1 MEDNKDNSVK
11 ETEQKPQ
18 EHAEGKTGGKTM
30 AEKAIDR
37 FAQMMVTRLEEMKG
51 QQWEKGWID
60 GGGKNQG
67 LPQNLSGR
75 CYSGH
80 NDFFLQLHTAING
93 YDVPVY
99 ATYKQLKDAGAT
111 IGKGEKA
118 MPVIYWNIT
127 HKDENGHKVS
137 DEDYEAMTRTEKD
150 KVKTI
155 PVMMGYYVWNLQ
167 QTNFAEVKPERFAK
181 LQEQFKAPEMKD
193 TTGMYVSKEL
203 DAMIDKQAWVCKI
216 NTVEGAGAFYSQSK
230 DEITVPMKA
239 QFNIHDTPEETYK
252 DGMEYYSSVVHEMA
266 HSTGVEKR
274 LGRDM
279 EGHFGDPKYA
289 KEELV
294 AELTAAMVG
303 NSMGFDKRILDNNA
317 KYVDGWMDTLKK
329 EPRFILSVM
338 ADVNKASHMI
348 LDHVDKQRLEMGMTA
363 LQPKEET
370 VADEKTK
377 DNKEVRET
385 KKNEETKVDMAAEP
399 LAKPMTKAAIE
410 REKNETGFSSSEREQ
425 ARPQAKAEEKA
436 ELAKESAKVYH
447 EMREQHP
454 GDLLLFRKGSF
465 LEAYNEDAKKVA
477 QTIGLKEQHITK
489 EGFESKNEKE
499 SEKGIPYVNFKN
511 KSLDKYLPKLIREG
525 HHVAIVDNLEEIAK
539 ERLAGRK
546 EQQTKAADQQ
556 QTAPKAKTIPLDQF
570 NKLETADG
578 KKIDHFA
585 VFKMKS
591 GNYGVRAMVDGQQ
604 LSVKAL
610 DKEDRNAFFEHTTTK
625 AALVQKYYGKELS
638 QPKHEERSRAR
649 AV

>member
-1 MEDNKDNSVK
+1 MEDNKNNSVN

-18 EHAEGKTGGKTM
+18 ERTEGKTGGKTM

-60 GGGKNQG
+60 GGGRTQG

-75 CYSGH
+75 RYSGH

-93 YDVPVY
+93 YDAPVY
-99 ATYKQLKDAGAT
+99 ATYKQIRDAGAT
-111 IGKGEKA
+111 VNKGEKA
-118 MPVIYWNIT
+118 MPVIYWNIS
-127 HKDENGHKVS
+127 HKDENGQKIS
-137 DEDYEAMTRTEKD
+137 DEAFDAMTKAEQA

-155 PVMMGYYVWNLQ
+155 PIMMGYYVWNLQ
-167 QTNFAEVKPERFAK
+167 QTNFAEVKPEQYAK
-181 LQEQFKAPEMKD
+181 VTGQFKAPHVAD
-193 TTGMYVSKEL
+193 TKGMYESKEF

-216 NTVEGAGAFYSQSK
+216 KNVEGAGASYSPSK

-239 QFNIHDTPEETYK
+239 QFKIHDTPEEVYK
-252 DGMEYYSSVVHEMA
+252 DGMEYYSSIAHEMA
-266 HSTGVEKR
+266 HSTGIEKR

-303 NSMGFDKRILDNNA
+303 NTMGFDKRILDNNA

-338 ADVNKASHMI
+338 ADVNKASKMI
-348 LDHVDKQRLEMGMTA
+348 LDHVDAQRLEMGMKT
-363 LQPKEET
+363 LQPKEE
-370 VADEKTK
+370 ANNGKT
-377 DNKEVRET
+377 T
-385 KKNEETKVDMAAEP
+385 ETKVASETKMDIAAEP
-399 LAKPMTKAAIE
+399 IAKPMT
-410 REKNETGFSSSEREQ
+410 
-425 ARPQAKAEEKA
+425 KAEEKA
-436 ELAKESAKVYH
+436 ELAKEAAAVFKDLK
-447 EMREQHP
+447 EKHP
-454 GDLLLFRKGSF
+454 DALLLMRKGDF
-465 LEAYNEDAKKVA
+465 YEAIGDDAKKVA
-477 QTIGLKEQHITK
+477 KSTGLKEQHIIK
-489 EGFESKNEKE
+489 EGFEPKE
-499 SEKGIPYVNFKN
+499 GKGDEKGISYVNFKN
-511 KSLDKYLPKLIREG
+511 TSLDKYLPKLVRDG
-525 HHVAIVDNLEEIAK
+525 HRVAICDSLEDIAK
-539 ERLAGRK
+539 QRISERK
-546 EQQTKAADQQ
+546 ETQTKANELQQ
-556 QTAPKAKTIPLDQF
+556 PKEQKAKTIPLDQF
-570 NKLETADG
+570 NKLETEDG

-604 LSVKAL
+604 MSVKAL

-638 QPKHEERSRAR
+638 QPKQEQRSRAR

>member
-11 ETEQKPQ
+11 EIEQKPQ
-18 EHAEGKTGGKTM
+18 ERTEGKTGGKTM

-60 GGGKNQG
+60 GGGRTQG

-75 CYSGH
+75 RYSGH

-93 YDVPVY
+93 YDAPVY
-99 ATYKQLKDAGAT
+99 ATYKQIRDAGAT
-111 IGKGEKA
+111 VNKGEKA
-118 MPVIYWNIT
+118 MPVIYWNIS
-127 HKDENGHKVS
+127 HKDENGQKIS
-137 DEDYEAMTRTEKD
+137 DEAFDAMTKAEQA

-155 PVMMGYYVWNLQ
+155 PIMMGYYVWNLQ
-167 QTNFAEVKPERFAK
+167 QTNFAEVKPEQYAK
-181 LQEQFKAPEMKD
+181 VTGQFKAQHVAD
-193 TTGMYVSKEL
+193 TKGMYESKEF

-216 NTVEGAGAFYSQSK
+216 KNVEGAGASYSPSK

-239 QFNIHDTPEETYK
+239 QFKIHDTPEEVYK
-252 DGMEYYSSVVHEMA
+252 DGMEYYSSIAHEMA

-303 NSMGFDKRILDNNA
+303 NTMGFDKRILDNNA

-338 ADVNKASHMI
+338 ADVNKASKMI
-348 LDHVDKQRLEMGMTA
+348 LDHVDAQRLEMGMKT
-363 LQPKEET
+363 LQPKEE
-370 VADEKTK
+370 ANNGKT
-377 DNKEVRET
+377 T
-385 KKNEETKVDMAAEP
+385 ETKVASETKMDIAAEP
-399 LAKPMTKAAIE
+399 IAKPMT
-410 REKNETGFSSSEREQ
+410 
-425 ARPQAKAEEKA
+425 KAEEKA
-436 ELAKESAKVYH
+436 ELAKETAAVFKDLK
-447 EMREQHP
+447 EKHP
-454 GDLLLFRKGSF
+454 DALLLMRKGDF
-465 LEAYNEDAKKVA
+465 YEAFDEDAKKVA
-477 QTIGLKEQHITK
+477 KSTGLKEQHIIK
-489 EGFESKNEKE
+489 EGFEPKE
-499 SEKGIPYVNFKN
+499 GKGDEKGISYVNFKN
-511 KSLDKYLPKLIREG
+511 TSLDRYLPKLVRDG
-525 HHVAIVDNLEEIAK
+525 HRVAICDSLEDIAK
-539 ERLAGRK
+539 QRISERK
-546 EQQTKAADQQ
+546 ETQAKANELQQPKEQ
-556 QTAPKAKTIPLDQF
+556 KAKTIPLDQF
-570 NKLETADG
+570 NKLETEDG
-578 KKIDHFA
+578 KKINHFA

-604 LSVKAL
+604 MSVKAL

-638 QPKHEERSRAR
+638 QPKQEQRSKAR

>member
-18 EHAEGKTGGKTM
+18 EQTEGKAGGKTM

-60 GGGKNQG
+60 GGGRTQG

-75 CYSGH
+75 RYSGH

-93 YDVPVY
+93 YDAPVY
-99 ATYKQLKDAGAT
+99 ATYKQIRDAGAT
-111 IGKGEKA
+111 VNKGEKA
-118 MPVIYWNIT
+118 MPVIYWNIS
-127 HKDENGHKVS
+127 HKDENGQKIS
-137 DEDYEAMTRTEKD
+137 DEAFDAMTKAEQA

-155 PVMMGYYVWNLQ
+155 PIMMGYYVWNLQ
-167 QTNFAEVKPERFAK
+167 QTNFAEVKPEQYAK
-181 LQEQFKAPEMKD
+181 VTGQFKAPHVAD
-193 TTGMYVSKEL
+193 TKGMYESKEF

-216 NTVEGAGAFYSQSK
+216 KNVEGAGASYSPSK

-239 QFNIHDTPEETYK
+239 QFKIHDTPEEVYK
-252 DGMEYYSSVVHEMA
+252 DGMEYYSSIAHEMA

-303 NSMGFDKRILDNNA
+303 NTMGFDKRILDNNA

-338 ADVNKASHMI
+338 ADVNKASKMI
-348 LDHVDKQRLEMGMTA
+348 LDHVDAQRLEMGMKT
-363 LQPKEET
+363 LQPKEE
-370 VADEKTK
+370 ANNGKT
-377 DNKEVRET
+377 T
-385 KKNEETKVDMAAEP
+385 ETKVASETKMDIAAEP
-399 LAKPMTKAAIE
+399 LAKSMTK
-410 REKNETGFSSSEREQ
+410 T
-425 ARPQAKAEEKA
+425 EEKA
-436 ELAKESAKVYH
+436 ELAKEAAAVFKDLK
-447 EMREQHP
+447 EKHP
-454 GDLLLFRKGSF
+454 DALLLMRKGDF
-465 LEAYNEDAKKVA
+465 YEAFDEDAKKVA
-477 QTIGLKEQHITK
+477 KSTGLKEQHIIK
-489 EGFESKNEKE
+489 EGFEPKE
-499 SEKGIPYVNFKN
+499 GKGDEKGISYVNFKN
-511 KSLDKYLPKLIREG
+511 TSLDKYLPKLVRDG
-525 HHVAIVDNLEEIAK
+525 HRVAICDSLEDIAK
-539 ERLAGRK
+539 QRISERK
-546 EQQTKAADQQ
+546 ETQTKANELQQ
-556 QTAPKAKTIPLDQF
+556 PKEQKAKTIPLDQF
-570 NKLETADG
+570 NKLETEDG

-604 LSVKAL
+604 MSVKAL

-638 QPKHEERSRAR
+638 QPKQEQRSRAR

>member
-18 EHAEGKTGGKTM
+18 ERTEGKTGGKTM

-60 GGGKNQG
+60 GGGRTQG
-67 LPQNLSGR
+67 LPQNISGR
-75 CYSGH
+75 RYSGH

-93 YDVPVY
+93 YDAPVY
-99 ATYKQLKDAGAT
+99 ATYKQIRDAGAT
-111 IGKGEKA
+111 VNKGEKA
-118 MPVIYWNIT
+118 MPVIYWNIS
-127 HKDENGHKVS
+127 HKDENGQKIS
-137 DEDYEAMTRTEKD
+137 DEAFDAMTKAEQA

-155 PVMMGYYVWNLQ
+155 PIMMGYYVWNLQ
-167 QTNFAEVKPERFAK
+167 QTNFAEVKPEQYAK
-181 LQEQFKAPEMKD
+181 VTGQFKAPHVAD
-193 TTGMYVSKEL
+193 TKGMYESKEF

-216 NTVEGAGAFYSQSK
+216 KNVEGAGASYSPSK

-239 QFNIHDTPEETYK
+239 QFKIHDTPEEIYK
-252 DGMEYYSSVVHEMA
+252 DGMEYYSSIAHEMA

-303 NSMGFDKRILDNNA
+303 NTMGFDKRILDNNA

-338 ADVNKASHMI
+338 ADVNKASKMI
-348 LDHVDKQRLEMGMTA
+348 LDHVDAQRLEMGMKT
-363 LQPKEET
+363 LQPKEE
-370 VADEKTK
+370 ANNGKT
-377 DNKEVRET
+377 T
-385 KKNEETKVDMAAEP
+385 ETKVASETKMDIAAEP
-399 LAKPMTKAAIE
+399 LARSMTK
-410 REKNETGFSSSEREQ
+410 T
-425 ARPQAKAEEKA
+425 EEKT
-436 ELAKESAKVYH
+436 EIAKETAAVFKDLK
-447 EMREQHP
+447 EKHP
-454 GDLLLFRKGSF
+454 DALLLMRKGDF
-465 LEAYNEDAKKVA
+465 YEAFDEDAKKVA
-477 QTIGLKEQHITK
+477 KSTGLKEQHIIK
-489 EGFESKNEKE
+489 EGFEPKE
-499 SEKGIPYVNFKN
+499 GKGDEKGISYVNFKN
-511 KSLDKYLPKLIREG
+511 TSLDKYLPKLVRDG
-525 HHVAIVDNLEEIAK
+525 HRVAICDSLEDIAK
-539 ERLAGRK
+539 QRISERK
-546 EQQTKAADQQ
+546 ETQTKANELQQ
-556 QTAPKAKTIPLDQF
+556 PTEQKAKTIPLDQF
-570 NKLETADG
+570 NKLETEDG

-604 LSVKAL
+604 MSVKAL

-638 QPKHEERSRAR
+638 QPKQEQRSRAR

>member
-1 MEDNKDNSVK
+1 MEDNKDNRVK

-18 EHAEGKTGGKTM
+18 EQTEGKTGGKTM

-37 FAQMMVTRLEEMKG
+37 FAEMMVTRLEQMKG

-60 GGGKNQG
+60 GEGKIQG

-75 CYSGH
+75 RYSGH
-80 NDFFLQLHTAING
+80 NDFFLQLHTAMKG
-93 YDVPVY
+93 YDMPVY
-99 ATYKQLKDAGAT
+99 ATYKQIKEAGAT

-118 MPVIYWNIT
+118 MPVIYWNVT
-127 HKDENGHKVS
+127 HRDEKGEKVS
-137 DEDYEAMTRTEKD
+137 DEAYENMTKAEQD
-150 KVKTI
+150 KCKTI

-167 QTNFAEVKPERFAK
+167 QTNFQEVKPELYAK
-181 LQEQFKAPEMKD
+181 LQDKFKAPEIKD
-193 TTGMYVSKEL
+193 TKGMFVSPEF

-216 NTVEGAGAFYSQSK
+216 NVVEGSGAFYSPTK
-230 DEITVPMKA
+230 DEITIPTKA
-239 QFNIHDTPEETYK
+239 QFNIHEDPKEVYK
-252 DGMEYYSSVVHEMA
+252 DGMEYYSSIAHEMA

-279 EGHFGDPKYA
+279 EGHFGDSKYA

-338 ADVNKASHMI
+338 ADVNKASKMI
-348 LDHVDKQRLEMGMTA
+348 LDHVDAQRKELGLSS

-370 VADEKTK
+370 VAEEKKDAKNTK
-377 DNKEVRET
+377 DS
-385 KKNEETKVDMAAEP
+385 KKTEDTKVDMAAEP
-399 LAKPMTKAAIE
+399 VAKPMTKA
-410 REKNETGFSSSEREQ
+410 
-425 ARPQAKAEEKA
+425 EEKA
-436 ELAKESAKVYH
+436 EVAKESAKVYQ
-447 EMREQHP
+447 ELKEKHP
-454 GDLLLFRKGSF
+454 DALLLFRRGDF
-465 LEAYNEDAKKVA
+465 YEAYNEDAQKVA
-477 QTIGLKEQHITK
+477 KSTGLKEQHVVK
-489 EGFESKNEKE
+489 EGFEPK
-499 SEKGIPYVNFKN
+499 SEKAVGKTGEKAEKGVSYVNFKN
-511 KSLDKYLPKLIREG
+511 KSLDRYLPKLVRDG
-525 HHVAIVDNLEEIAK
+525 HRVAIVDNLEEMAK
-539 ERLAGRK
+539 ERIADKK
-546 EQQTKAADQQ
+546 EQQAKEAAKQQPQQ
-556 QTAPKAKTIPLDQF
+556 QTVQNTEQKATTIPLDKF
-570 NKLETADG
+570 NKMETEDG

-610 DKEDRNAFFEHTTTK
+610 NKEDRNAFFEHTTTK

-638 QPKHEERSRAR
+638 EPKKEERSRSR

>member
-18 EHAEGKTGGKTM
+18 EKAEGKTGGKTM

-60 GGGKNQG
+60 GGGRTQG

-75 CYSGH
+75 RYSGH

-93 YDVPVY
+93 YDAPVY
-99 ATYKQLKDAGAT
+99 ATYKQIRDAGAT
-111 IGKGEKA
+111 VNKGEKA
-118 MPVIYWNIT
+118 MPVIYWNIS
-127 HKDENGHKVS
+127 HKDENGQKIS
-137 DEDYEAMTRTEKD
+137 DEAFDAMTKAEQA

-155 PVMMGYYVWNLQ
+155 PIMMGYYVWNLQ
-167 QTNFAEVKPERFAK
+167 QTNFAEVKPEQYAK
-181 LQEQFKAPEMKD
+181 VTGQFKAPHVAD
-193 TTGMYVSKEL
+193 TKGMYESKEF

-216 NTVEGAGAFYSQSK
+216 KNVEGAGASYSPSK

-239 QFNIHDTPEETYK
+239 QFKIHDTPEEVYK
-252 DGMEYYSSVVHEMA
+252 DGMEYYSSIAHEMA

-303 NSMGFDKRILDNNA
+303 NTMGFDKRILDNNA

-338 ADVNKASHMI
+338 ADVNKASKMI
-348 LDHVDKQRLEMGMTA
+348 LDHVDAQRLEIGMKT
-363 LQPKEET
+363 LQPKEE
-370 VADEKTK
+370 ANNGKT
-377 DNKEVRET
+377 T
-385 KKNEETKVDMAAEP
+385 ETKVASETKMDIAAEP
-399 LAKPMTKAAIE
+399 IAKPMT
-410 REKNETGFSSSEREQ
+410 
-425 ARPQAKAEEKA
+425 KAEEKA
-436 ELAKESAKVYH
+436 ELAKEAAAVFKDLK
-447 EMREQHP
+447 EKHP
-454 GDLLLFRKGSF
+454 DALLLIRKGDF
-465 LEAYNEDAKKVA
+465 YEAFEDDAKKVA
-477 QTIGLKEQHITK
+477 RSTGLKEQHIIK
-489 EGFESKNEKE
+489 EGFEPKE
-499 SEKGIPYVNFKN
+499 GKGDEKGISYVNFKN
-511 KSLDKYLPKLIREG
+511 TSLDKYLPKLVRDG
-525 HHVAIVDNLEEIAK
+525 HRVAICDSLEDIAK
-539 ERLAGRK
+539 QRISERK
-546 EQQTKAADQQ
+546 ETQMKANELQQPTEQ
-556 QTAPKAKTIPLDQF
+556 KAKTIPLDQF
-570 NKLETADG
+570 NKLETEDG
-578 KKIDHFA
+578 KKINHFA

-604 LSVKAL
+604 MSVKAL

-638 QPKHEERSRAR
+638 QPKQEQRSRAR

>member
-11 ETEQKPQ
+11 ETEHKPQ
-18 EHAEGKTGGKTM
+18 EQTEGKTGGKTM

-60 GGGKNQG
+60 AGGRNQG

-75 CYSGH
+75 RYSGH
-80 NDFFLQLHTAING
+80 NDFFLQLHTAMKG
-93 YDVPVY
+93 YDMPVY
-99 ATYKQLKDAGAT
+99 ATYKQIKEAGAT

-118 MPVIYWNIT
+118 MPVIYWNVT
-127 HKDENGHKVS
+127 HRDEHGEKVS
-137 DEDYEAMTRTEKD
+137 DEAYEAMTKAEQE
-150 KVKTI
+150 KVKTV

-167 QTNFAEVKPERFAK
+167 QTNFPEVKPEQYAR
-181 LQEQFKAPEMKD
+181 LQEKFKAPEMKD
-193 TTGMYVSKEL
+193 TQGMYESKEF
-203 DAMIDKQAWVCKI
+203 DRMIDKQAWVCKI

-230 DEITVPMKA
+230 DEITVPTKA
-239 QFNIHDTPEETYK
+239 QFNIHNTPEETYK
-252 DGMEYYSSVVHEMA
+252 DGMEYYSSIVHEMA

-279 EGHFGDPKYA
+279 EGHFGDKKYA

-303 NSMGFDKRILDNNA
+303 NTMGFDKRILDNNA

-348 LDHVDKQRLEMGMTA
+348 LDQVDAQRKELGLTT

-370 VADEKTK
+370 ATEKTK
-377 DNKEVRET
+377 DNKEVKESKVTAET
-385 KKNEETKVDMAAEP
+385 SMDMAAEP
-399 LAKPMTKAAIE
+399 LAKPMTKA
-410 REKNETGFSSSEREQ
+410 
-425 ARPQAKAEEKA
+425 EEKA
-436 ELAKESAKVYH
+436 EIAKESAKVYQ

-454 GDLLLFRKGSF
+454 DDLLLFRKGSF
-465 LEAYNEDAKKVA
+465 LEAYNEDARKVA
-477 QTIGLKEQHITK
+477 NTTGLKEQHVIK
-489 EGFESKNEKE
+489 EGFDPKGEKE
-499 SEKGIPYVNFKN
+499 NEKGISYVNFKD

-525 HHVAIVDNLEEIAK
+525 HHVAIVDSLEEIAK
-539 ERLAGRK
+539 ERIAGRK
-546 EQQTKAADQQ
+546 EPLAKENVQQ
-556 QTAPKAKTIPLDQF
+556 QQQPKQTEQTAKTIPLDQF
-570 NKLETADG
+570 NKLETEDG

>member
-1 MEDNKDNSVK
+1 MDDNKETK
-11 ETEQKPQ
+11 ETR
-18 EHAEGKTGGKTM
+18 TM

-37 FAQMMVTRLEEMKG
+37 FAEMMVARLEEMKG

-60 GGGKNQG
+60 GSGKTQG

-75 CYSGH
+75 RYSGH
-80 NDFFLQLHTAING
+80 NDFFLQLHTAMKG
-93 YDVPVY
+93 YDMPVY

-127 HKDENGHKVS
+127 HRDEHGQKVS
-137 DEDYEAMTRTEKD
+137 DEAYEAMTKAEQE
-150 KVKTI
+150 KVKTV
-155 PVMMGYYVWNLQ
+155 PVLMGYYVWNLQ
-167 QTNFAEVKPERFAK
+167 QTNFPEVKPEKFAK

-193 TTGMYVSKEL
+193 TVGMYESKEF

-239 QFNIHDTPEETYK
+239 QFNIHNTPEETYK
-252 DGMEYYSSVVHEMA
+252 DGMEYYSSIAHEMA

-279 EGHFGDPKYA
+279 EGHFGDKKYA

-303 NSMGFDKRILDNNA
+303 NTMGFDKRILDNNA

-338 ADVNKASHMI
+338 ADVNKASKMI
-348 LDHVDKQRLEMGMTA
+348 LDHVDAQRKELGLNA

-370 VADEKTK
+370 ANETQKAK
-377 DNKEVRET
+377 ENKESKEAKIAT
-385 KKNEETKVDMAAEP
+385 ETKVDMAAEP
-399 LAKPMTKAAIE
+399 LVKPKT
-410 REKNETGFSSSEREQ
+410 
-425 ARPQAKAEEKA
+425 KAEEKA
-436 ELAKESAKVYH
+436 ELAKETAAVFKDLK
-447 EMREQHP
+447 EKHP
-454 GDLLLFRKGSF
+454 DALLLMRKGDF
-465 LEAYNEDAKKVA
+465 YEAFDEDAKKVA
-477 QTIGLKEQHITK
+477 KSTGLKEQHIIK
-489 EGFESKNEKE
+489 EGFSAKEDEKNV
-499 SEKGIPYVNFKN
+499 SYVNFKN
-511 KSLDKYLPKLIREG
+511 SSLDKYLPKLVRDG
-525 HHVAIVDNLEEIAK
+525 HRVAICDSLEDMAK
-539 ERLAGRK
+539 QRLDEKVEKTEKQEKK
-546 EQQTKAADQQ
+546 ETQTQAKTADQQ
-556 QTAPKAKTIPLDQF
+556 QTVAKAKTIPLDQF
-570 NKLETADG
+570 NKLETEDG

-604 LSVKAL
+604 LSVKSL
-610 DKEDRNAFFEHTTTK
+610 NKEDRNAFFEHTTTK

-638 QPKHEERSRAR
+638 QPKKEERSRSR

>member
-18 EHAEGKTGGKTM
+18 EKAEGKTGGKTM

-60 GGGKNQG
+60 GGGRTQG

-75 CYSGH
+75 RYSGH

-93 YDVPVY
+93 YDAPVY
-99 ATYKQLKDAGAT
+99 ATYKQIRDAGAT
-111 IGKGEKA
+111 VNKGEKA
-118 MPVIYWNIT
+118 MPVIYWNIS
-127 HKDENGHKVS
+127 HKDENGQKIS
-137 DEDYEAMTRTEKD
+137 DEAFDAMTKAEQA

-155 PVMMGYYVWNLQ
+155 PIMMGYYVWNLQ
-167 QTNFAEVKPERFAK
+167 QTNFAEVKPEQYAK
-181 LQEQFKAPEMKD
+181 LTGQFKAPHVAD
-193 TTGMYVSKEL
+193 TKGMYESKEF

-216 NTVEGAGAFYSQSK
+216 KNVEGAGASYSPSK

-239 QFNIHDTPEETYK
+239 QFKIHDTPEEVYK
-252 DGMEYYSSVVHEMA
+252 DGMEYYSSIAHEMA

-303 NSMGFDKRILDNNA
+303 NTMGFDKRILDNNA

-338 ADVNKASHMI
+338 ADVNKASKMI
-348 LDHVDKQRLEMGMTA
+348 LDHVDAQRLEMGMKT
-363 LQPKEET
+363 LQPKEE
-370 VADEKTK
+370 ANNGKT
-377 DNKEVRET
+377 T
-385 KKNEETKVDMAAEP
+385 ETKVASETKMDIAAEP
-399 LAKPMTKAAIE
+399 LAKPKT
-410 REKNETGFSSSEREQ
+410 
-425 ARPQAKAEEKA
+425 KAEEKA
-436 ELAKESAKVYH
+436 EIAKETAAVFKDLK
-447 EMREQHP
+447 EKHP
-454 GDLLLFRKGSF
+454 DALLLMRKGDF
-465 LEAYNEDAKKVA
+465 YEAFDEDAKKVA
-477 QTIGLKEQHITK
+477 KSTGLKEQHIIK
-489 EGFESKNEKE
+489 EGFEPKE
-499 SEKGIPYVNFKN
+499 GKGDEKGISYVNFKN
-511 KSLDKYLPKLIREG
+511 TSLDKYLPKLVRDG
-525 HHVAIVDNLEEIAK
+525 HRVAICDSLEDIAK
-539 ERLAGRK
+539 QRISERK
-546 EQQTKAADQQ
+546 ETQTKANELQQ
-556 QTAPKAKTIPLDQF
+556 PKEQKAKTIPLDQF
-570 NKLETADG
+570 NKLETEAG
-578 KKIDHFA
+578 KKINHFA

-604 LSVKAL
+604 MSVKAL

-638 QPKHEERSRAR
+638 QPKQEQRSRAR

>member
-1 MEDNKDNSVK
+1 MEGNKDNSVK
-11 ETEQKPQ
+11 ETEQKPREQ
-18 EHAEGKTGGKTM
+18 AEGKNGGKTM

-51 QQWEKGWID
+51 QKWEKGWID
-60 GGGKNQG
+60 GGGRTQG

-75 CYSGH
+75 RYSGH

-93 YDVPVY
+93 YDAPVY
-99 ATYKQLKDAGAT
+99 ATYKQIRDAGAT
-111 IGKGEKA
+111 VNKGEKA

-127 HKDENGHKVS
+127 HKDENGQKLS
-137 DEDYEAMTRTEKD
+137 DEDYENMTRAEKD

-167 QTNFAEVKPERFAK
+167 QTNFAEVKPEQYAK
-181 LQEQFKAPEMKD
+181 LTGQFRAPHVAD
-193 TTGMYVSKEL
+193 TKGMYESREF

-216 NTVEGAGAFYSQSK
+216 KAVEGAGASYSPSK
-230 DEITVPMKA
+230 DEITIPMKA
-239 QFNIHDTPEETYK
+239 QFKIHDKAEEIYK
-252 DGMEYYSSVVHEMA
+252 DGMEYYSSLAHEMA

-303 NSMGFDKRILDNNA
+303 NTMGFDKRILDNNA

-338 ADVNKASHMI
+338 ADVNKASKMI
-348 LDHVDKQRLEMGMTA
+348 LDHVDAQRLEMGMKT
-363 LQPKEET
+363 LQPKEEADQSEKT
-370 VADEKTK
+370 KEAKTTKADAKDVKATEEVKETKTTRQPKKDEKT
-377 DNKEVRET
+377 
-385 KKNEETKVDMAAEP
+385 
-399 LAKPMTKAAIE
+399 
-410 REKNETGFSSSEREQ
+410 
-425 ARPQAKAEEKA
+425 
-436 ELAKESAKVYH
+436 ELAKEAAEVFKDLK
-447 EMREQHP
+447 EKHP
-454 GDLLLFRKGSF
+454 DTLLLLRKGDF
-465 LEAYNEDAKKVA
+465 YEAICDDAKKVA
-477 QTIGLKEQHITK
+477 KSTGLKEQHVIK
-489 EGFESKNEKE
+489 EGFEQKE
-499 SEKGIPYVNFKN
+499 VKEKGISYVNFKN
-511 KSLDKYLPKLIREG
+511 TSLDKYLPKLVRDG
-525 HHVAIVDNLEEIAK
+525 HRVAICDSLEDIAK
-539 ERLAGRK
+539 QRIDERK
-546 EQQTKAADQQ
+546 EKETKAEIQQTKANNQQ
-556 QTAPKAKTIPLDQF
+556 QTAQVAKTIPLDQF

-604 LSVKAL
+604 MSVKAL

>member
-18 EHAEGKTGGKTM
+18 EKAEGKTGGKTM

-60 GGGKNQG
+60 GGGRTQG

-75 CYSGH
+75 RYSGH

-93 YDVPVY
+93 YDAPVY
-99 ATYKQLKDAGAT
+99 ATYKQIRDAGAT
-111 IGKGEKA
+111 VNKGEKA
-118 MPVIYWNIT
+118 MPVIYWNIS
-127 HKDENGHKVS
+127 HKDENGQKIS
-137 DEDYEAMTRTEKD
+137 DEAFDAMTKAEQA

-155 PVMMGYYVWNLQ
+155 PIMMGYYVWNLQ
-167 QTNFAEVKPERFAK
+167 QTNFAEVKPEQYAK
-181 LQEQFKAPEMKD
+181 VTGQFKAPHVAD
-193 TTGMYVSKEL
+193 TKGMYESKEF

-216 NTVEGAGAFYSQSK
+216 KNVEGAGASYSPSK

-239 QFNIHDTPEETYK
+239 QFKIHDTPEEVYK
-252 DGMEYYSSVVHEMA
+252 DGMEYYSSIAHEMA

-303 NSMGFDKRILDNNA
+303 NTMGFDKRILDNNA

-338 ADVNKASHMI
+338 ADVNKASKMI
-348 LDHVDKQRLEMGMTA
+348 LDHVDAQRLEIGMKT
-363 LQPKEET
+363 LQPKEE
-370 VADEKTK
+370 ANNGKT
-377 DNKEVRET
+377 T
-385 KKNEETKVDMAAEP
+385 ETKVASETKMDIAAEP
-399 LAKPMTKAAIE
+399 IAKPMT
-410 REKNETGFSSSEREQ
+410 
-425 ARPQAKAEEKA
+425 KAEEKA
-436 ELAKESAKVYH
+436 ELAKEAAAVFKDLK
-447 EMREQHP
+447 EKHP
-454 GDLLLFRKGSF
+454 DALLLMRKGDF
-465 LEAYNEDAKKVA
+465 YEAFDEDAKKVA
-477 QTIGLKEQHITK
+477 KSTGLKEQHIIK
-489 EGFESKNEKE
+489 EGFEPKE
-499 SEKGIPYVNFKN
+499 GKGDEKGISYVNFKN
-511 KSLDKYLPKLIREG
+511 TSLDKYLPKLVRDG
-525 HHVAIVDNLEEIAK
+525 HRVAICDSLEDIAK
-539 ERLAGRK
+539 QRISERK
-546 EQQTKAADQQ
+546 ETQTKANELQQ
-556 QTAPKAKTIPLDQF
+556 PTEQKAKTIPLDQF
-570 NKLETADG
+570 NKLETEDG

-604 LSVKAL
+604 MSVKAL

-638 QPKHEERSRAR
+638 QPKQEQRSRAR

>member
-18 EHAEGKTGGKTM
+18 EQTEGKTGGKTM

-60 GGGKNQG
+60 GGGRTHG

-75 CYSGH
+75 RYSGH

-93 YDVPVY
+93 YDAPVY
-99 ATYKQLKDAGAT
+99 ATYKQIREAGAT
-111 IGKGEKA
+111 VGKGEKA
-118 MPVIYWNIT
+118 MPVIYWNVT
-127 HKDENGHKVS
+127 HKDENGQKVS
-137 DEDYEAMTRTEKD
+137 DEAYEAMTKAEQE

-155 PVMMGYYVWNLQ
+155 PIMMGYYVWNLQ
-167 QTNFAEVKPERFAK
+167 QTNFPEIKSEQYAK
-181 LQEQFKAPEMKD
+181 LTGQFKAPHIED
-193 TTGMYVSKEL
+193 ATGMYTSKEF
-203 DAMIDKQAWVCKI
+203 DQMIDKQAWVCKI
-216 NTVEGAGAFYSQSK
+216 NNVEGAGAFYSPTK
-230 DEITVPMKA
+230 DEITVPTKK
-239 QFNIHDTPEETYK
+239 QFKIHDTPEEIYK
-252 DGMEYYSSVVHEMA
+252 DGMEYYSSIAHEMA

-303 NSMGFDKRILDNNA
+303 NTMGFDKRILDNNA
-317 KYVDGWMDTLKK
+317 KYVDSWMDTLKK

-338 ADVNKASHMI
+338 ADVNKASKMI
-348 LDHVDKQRLEMGMTA
+348 LDHVDAQRLEMGMTA
-363 LQPKEET
+363 LQPKEE
-370 VADEKTK
+370 AANEKTAEAK
-377 DNKEVRET
+377 VAPET
-385 KKNEETKVDMAAEP
+385 KMDIAAEP
-399 LAKPMTKAAIE
+399 IAKPKT
-410 REKNETGFSSSEREQ
+410 
-425 ARPQAKAEEKA
+425 KAEEKA
-436 ELAKESAKVYH
+436 ELAKETAAVFKDLK
-447 EMREQHP
+447 EKHP
-454 GDLLLFRKGSF
+454 DTLLLMRKGGF
-465 LEAYNEDAKKVA
+465 YEAFDEDAKKVA
-477 QTIGLKEQHITK
+477 KSTGLKEQHIIK
-489 EGFESKNEKE
+489 EGFETKE
-499 SEKGIPYVNFKN
+499 GGKEISYVNFKN
-511 KSLDKYLPKLIREG
+511 TSLDKYLPKLVRDG
-525 HHVAIVDNLEEIAK
+525 HRVAICDSLEDIAK
-539 ERLAGRK
+539 QRISERK
-546 EQQTKAADQQ
+546 EQQEQQVAAKAQQ
-556 QTAPKAKTIPLDQF
+556 PAQSAKTIPLDQF
-570 NKLETADG
+570 NKLETEDG

-604 LSVKAL
+604 MSVKAL

-649 AV
+649 AM

>member
-18 EHAEGKTGGKTM
+18 EQTEGKTGGKTM

-60 GGGKNQG
+60 GGGRTHG

-75 CYSGH
+75 RYSGH
-80 NDFFLQLHTAING
+80 NDFFLQLHTAANG

-99 ATYKQLKDAGAT
+99 ATYKQIKEAGAT
-111 IGKGEKA
+111 IAKGEKA
-118 MPVIYWNIT
+118 MPVIYWNVT
-127 HKDENGHKVS
+127 HKDENGQKVS
-137 DEDYEAMTRTEKD
+137 DEAYEAMTKAEQE

-155 PVMMGYYVWNLQ
+155 PIMMGYYVWNLQ
-167 QTNFAEVKPERFAK
+167 QTNFPEIKPEQYAK
-181 LQEQFKAPEMKD
+181 LQEKFKAPHVAD
-193 TTGMYVSKEL
+193 TKGMYESKEF

-216 NTVEGAGAFYSQSK
+216 KAVEGAGASYSEAR
-230 DEITVPMKA
+230 DEITIPMKA
-239 QFNIHDTPEETYK
+239 QFKIHDTPEEIYK
-252 DGMEYYSSVVHEMA
+252 DGMEYYSSIAHEMA

-279 EGHFGDPKYA
+279 EGHFGDKKYA

-303 NSMGFDKRILDNNA
+303 NTMGFDKRILDNNA

-338 ADVNKASHMI
+338 ADVNKASKMI
-348 LDHVDKQRLEMGMTA
+348 LDHVDAQRLEMGMTA

-370 VADEKTK
+370 ANEKTAEAK
-377 DNKEVRET
+377 VAPET
-385 KKNEETKVDMAAEP
+385 KMDIAAEP
-399 LAKPMTKAAIE
+399 IAKPKT
-410 REKNETGFSSSEREQ
+410 
-425 ARPQAKAEEKA
+425 KAEEKA
-436 ELAKESAKVYH
+436 ELAKETAAVFKDLK
-447 EMREQHP
+447 EKHP
-454 GDLLLFRKGSF
+454 DALLLMRKGDF
-465 LEAYNEDAKKVA
+465 YEAFEDDAKKVA
-477 QTIGLKEQHITK
+477 KSTGLKEQHIIK
-489 EGFESKNEKE
+489 EGFETKE
-499 SEKGIPYVNFKN
+499 GEKGVSYVNFKN
-511 KSLDKYLPKLIREG
+511 TSLDKYLPKLVRDG
-525 HHVAIVDNLEEIAK
+525 HRVAIVDNLEDMAK
-539 ERLAGRK
+539 QRISERK
-546 EQQTKAADQQ
+546 EQLEQHVAAKAQQ
-556 QTAPKAKTIPLDQF
+556 SASAKTIPLDQF
-570 NKLETADG
+570 NKLETEDG

-604 LSVKAL
+604 MSVKAL

-649 AV
+649 AM

>member
-18 EHAEGKTGGKTM
+18 EKAEGKTGGKTM

-60 GGGKNQG
+60 GGGRTQG

-75 CYSGH
+75 RYSGH

-93 YDVPVY
+93 YDAPVY
-99 ATYKQLKDAGAT
+99 ATYKQIRDAGAT
-111 IGKGEKA
+111 VNKGEKA
-118 MPVIYWNIT
+118 MPVIYWNIS
-127 HKDENGHKVS
+127 HKDENGQKIS
-137 DEDYEAMTRTEKD
+137 DEAFDAMTKAEQA

-155 PVMMGYYVWNLQ
+155 PIMMGYYVWNLQ
-167 QTNFAEVKPERFAK
+167 QTNFAEVKPEQYAK
-181 LQEQFKAPEMKD
+181 LTGQFKAPHVAD
-193 TTGMYVSKEL
+193 TKGMYESKEF

-216 NTVEGAGAFYSQSK
+216 KNVEGAGASYSPSK

-239 QFNIHDTPEETYK
+239 QFKIHDTPEEVYK
-252 DGMEYYSSVVHEMA
+252 DGMEYYSSIAHEMA

-303 NSMGFDKRILDNNA
+303 NTMGFDKRILDNNA

-338 ADVNKASHMI
+338 ADVNKASKMI
-348 LDHVDKQRLEMGMTA
+348 LDHVDAQRLEMGMKT
-363 LQPKEET
+363 LQPKEE
-370 VADEKTK
+370 ANNGKT
-377 DNKEVRET
+377 T
-385 KKNEETKVDMAAEP
+385 ETKVASETKMDIAAEP
-399 LAKPMTKAAIE
+399 LAKPKTKV
-410 REKNETGFSSSEREQ
+410 
-425 ARPQAKAEEKA
+425 EEKA
-436 ELAKESAKVYH
+436 EIAKETAAVFKDLK
-447 EMREQHP
+447 EKHP
-454 GDLLLFRKGSF
+454 DALLLMRKGDF
-465 LEAYNEDAKKVA
+465 YEAFDEDAKKVA
-477 QTIGLKEQHITK
+477 KSTGLKEQHIIK
-489 EGFESKNEKE
+489 EGFEPKE
-499 SEKGIPYVNFKN
+499 GKGDEKGISYVNFKN
-511 KSLDKYLPKLIREG
+511 TSLDKYLPKLVRDG
-525 HHVAIVDNLEEIAK
+525 HRVAICDSLEDIAK
-539 ERLAGRK
+539 QRISERK
-546 EQQTKAADQQ
+546 ETQTKANELQQ
-556 QTAPKAKTIPLDQF
+556 PTEQKAKTIPLDQF
-570 NKLETADG
+570 NKLETEDG

-604 LSVKAL
+604 MSVKAL

-638 QPKHEERSRAR
+638 QPKQEQRSRAR

>member
-18 EHAEGKTGGKTM
+18 EKAEGKTGGKTM

-60 GGGKNQG
+60 GGGRTQG

-75 CYSGH
+75 RYSGH

-93 YDVPVY
+93 YDAPVY
-99 ATYKQLKDAGAT
+99 ATYKQIRDAGAT
-111 IGKGEKA
+111 VNKGEKA
-118 MPVIYWNIT
+118 MPVIYWNIS
-127 HKDENGHKVS
+127 HKDENGQKIS
-137 DEDYEAMTRTEKD
+137 DEAFDAMTKAEQA

-155 PVMMGYYVWNLQ
+155 PIMMGYYVWNLQ
-167 QTNFAEVKPERFAK
+167 QTNFAEVKPEQYAK
-181 LQEQFKAPEMKD
+181 LTGQFKAPHVAD
-193 TTGMYVSKEL
+193 TKGMYESKEF

-216 NTVEGAGAFYSQSK
+216 KNVEGAGASYSPSK

-239 QFNIHDTPEETYK
+239 QFKIHDTPEEVYK
-252 DGMEYYSSVVHEMA
+252 DGMEYYSSIAHEMA

-303 NSMGFDKRILDNNA
+303 NTMGFDKRILDNNA

-338 ADVNKASHMI
+338 ADVNKASKMI
-348 LDHVDKQRLEMGMTA
+348 LDHVDAQRLEMGMKT
-363 LQPKEET
+363 LQPKEE
-370 VADEKTK
+370 ANNGKT
-377 DNKEVRET
+377 T
-385 KKNEETKVDMAAEP
+385 ETKVASETKMDIAAEP
-399 LAKPMTKAAIE
+399 IVKPMT
-410 REKNETGFSSSEREQ
+410 
-425 ARPQAKAEEKA
+425 KAEEKA
-436 ELAKESAKVYH
+436 EIAKEAAAVFKDLK
-447 EMREQHP
+447 EKHP
-454 GDLLLFRKGSF
+454 DALLLLRKGDF
-465 LEAYNEDAKKVA
+465 YEAIGDDAKKVA
-477 QTIGLKEQHITK
+477 KSTGLKEQHIIK
-489 EGFESKNEKE
+489 EGFEPMEGKGD
-499 SEKGIPYVNFKN
+499 EKGISYVNFKN
-511 KSLDKYLPKLIREG
+511 TSLDKYLPKLVRDG
-525 HHVAIVDNLEEIAK
+525 HRVAICDSLEDIAK
-539 ERLAGRK
+539 QRISERK
-546 EQQTKAADQQ
+546 ETQTKANELQQ
-556 QTAPKAKTIPLDQF
+556 PTEQKAKTIPLDQF
-570 NKLETADG
+570 NKLETEDG

-591 GNYGVRAMVDGQQ
+591 GNYGVRAMVDGHQM
-604 LSVKAL
+604 SVKAL

-638 QPKHEERSRAR
+638 QPKQEQRSRAR